1 MSQIREYIYICQE
14 GLASPERRPNNHQP
28 KGPIV
33 TELHTI
39 PLTARNASLADIMA
53 ILEQQQA
60 HKVDVVASASR
71 IQIENGNLHLTGT
84 DPILTADGVT
94 ATEGFYRPTEVCDA
108 GIGEKL
114 GIDLRY
120 LRKCRSQAIDLYDAN
135 VNGWLQRADG
145 KAYLIRCLA
154 DGAGGTGIAR
164 AFLSDQYK
172 VVDNLDS
179 LMAILQG
186 VKESGMSVTI
196 NCDLSERRMVVRVT
210 SEEIRALAPTLL
222 RNYRS
227 PFTGKTGAD
236 NPTVFAGFE
245 FTNSET
251 GGGAHLLT
259 PRIVVQVCD
268 NGMKINKDAL
278 RTVHLGSRMEEG
290 MIRWSGDTREANLAL
305 ITKKTR
311 DAVATFLDVKYVEKK
326 IIEIE
331 EKSGHKVTDPEDTI
345 TVVSQKLRFTEEE
358 RRSILNHFIDGGD
371 RTAGGVMHAVTSV
384 AQTLTDPDAAFE
396 MENNG
401 IRAMEIA
408 ANI

>member
-1 MSQIREYIYICQE
+1 M
-14 GLASPERRPNNHQP
+14 
-28 KGPIV
+28 
-33 TELHTI
+33 TDLHTI
-39 PLTARNASLADIMA
+39 PLTARNASLADIAA
-53 ILEQQQA
+53 ILDQQQA

-71 IQIENGNLHLTGT
+71 IQVVGGKLHLTGT

-94 ATEGFYRPTEVCDA
+94 PTEGFYLPTEVCDA
-108 GIGEKL
+108 GIGDKL
-114 GIDLRY
+114 GIPTQY
-120 LRKCRSQAIDLYDAN
+120 LRKMRGQAIDLYDAN
-135 VNGWLQRADG
+135 VNGWLQRAEG

-172 VVDNLDS
+172 VIDNLDS

-186 VKESGMSVTI
+186 VKESGMDVTI
-196 NCDLSERRMVVRVT
+196 SCDLSERRMVVRVT
-210 SEEIRALAPTLL
+210 SKEIRALAPALL

-227 PFTGKTGAD
+227 PFTGQTGAD

-251 GGGAHLLT
+251 GGGAHTLT
-259 PRIVVQVCD
+259 PRIVVQICD
-268 NGMKINKDAL
+268 NGMKISKDAL
-278 RTVHLGSRMEEG
+278 RTVHLGGRLEEG
-290 MIRWSGDTREANLAL
+290 MIRWSGDTRDANLAL
-305 ITKKTR
+305 VTKQTR

-331 EKSGHKVTDPEDTI
+331 EKAGRKVADPENTI
-345 TVVSQKLRFTEEE
+345 KVVSQKLRFTEEE
-358 RRSILNHFIDGGD
+358 QRNILNHFIDGGD

-384 AQTLTDPDAAFE
+384 AQTLRDPDAAFE
-396 MENNG
+396 MENHG

-408 ANI
+408 ATL